1 MANYERIQS
10 LEITK
15 RQLIEIKECDNSIL
29 NNLNY
34 NLIIQPWLDEGI
46 TQEVLNFA
54 KVGYYLGGDQI
65 TIPHYDCRGRFV
77 GLRGRAL
84 CQQEAEL
91 FGKYRPL
98 RINNILYNHPLG
110 ANLYGLNWAQ
120 DNIKSMKKVIVFE
133 AEKSVLK
140 YMSYFGINNNI
151 AVATCGSSLSAY
163 QVQLLLD
170 SGAEE
175 IILAYDRQF
184 KEIGDDEFLKLKK
197 NLLNTREKYKNIVKV
212 NFIFDKNKITGYKD
226 APIDKGAN
234 TFLQLFKER
243 IVL

>member
-1 MANYERIQS
+1 M
-10 LEITK
+10 
-15 RQLIEIKECDNSIL
+15 
-29 NNLNY
+29 
-34 NLIIQPWLDEGI
+34 
-46 TQEVLNFA
+46 
-54 KVGYYLGGDQI
+54 
-65 TIPHYDCRGRFV
+65 
-77 GLRGRAL
+77 
-84 CQQEAEL
+84 
-91 FGKYRPL
+91 
-98 RINNILYNHPLG
+98 RINNVLYNHPLG
-110 ANLYGLNWAQ
+110 ANLYGLNWAR